1 MGGWGACG
9 SPTVIIRVSTIKACN
24 SRKVRVLALDFLGD
38 LRRTHRC
45 GELRAENAGQQV
57 VLMGWVNRRRDL
69 GNVIFIDVRDRTGLT
84 QLVFDKSDNV
94 ELHAKAGNLR
104 NEFVV
109 A

>member
-1 MGGWGACG
+1 MRQKG
-9 SPTVIIRVSTIKACN
+9 S
-24 SRKVRVLALDFLGD
+24 VLALDFLGD

-84 QLVFDKSDNV
+84 QQYLSDL
-94 ELHAKAGNLR
+94 ETDLR
-104 NEFVV
+104 
-109 A
+109 AIARCGWSGAPLASPGA